1 MEESSV
7 RGNPRSRKTGG
18 SGPRCFAGMPFGTY
32 GLLVRLVA
40 EVDHLAAEAD
50 NSNSAALQRALRFHF
65 IELHCETLATV

>member
-1 MEESSV
+1 
-7 RGNPRSRKTGG
+7 
-18 SGPRCFAGMPFGTY
+18 MPFGTY